1 MKRVCQG
8 IAVIA
13 AVCLLSAPCAFAQEE
28 PLKVIEKQ
36 PEKRVKIEK
45 QPVAMPFHVFNNSIY
60 PPVKNFAPSG
70 YMGDIPDVKITGSYK
85 VVLQEGYPALKIA
98 YSATG
103 PSGWSGVMWQ
113 NPPNNWGELDGGY
126 NLTSAKKLSFWAR
139 GDKGGEIVEFK
150 LGGTLSNYPD
160 SANLSTGDITLAN
173 EWTEYT
179 LDLNGAEL
187 DYISAGFGFVVKQE
201 SSPEGCVFYL
211 DNIRYE

>member
-1 MKRVCQG
+1 MKTSALLFLALILAAAAPDPVLSEAPATG
-8 IAVIA
+8 AV
-13 AVCLLSAPCAFAQEE
+13 LSAEGS
-28 PLKVIEKQ
+28 LL
-36 PEKRVKIEK
+36 K
-45 QPVAMPFHVFNNSIY
+45 QPVPMPFHVFNNSVF

-70 YMGDIPDVKITGSYK
+70 YMGDIPDLRLTGSYK
-85 VVLQEGYPALKIA
+85 VTLQGEYPALKVA
-98 YSATG
+98 YAAEG
-103 PSGWSGVMWQ
+103 PCGWSGVMWQ

-126 NLTSAKKLSFWAR
+126 NLTAARKLMFWAR
-139 GDKGGEIVEFK
+139 GEKGGEIVEFK

-179 LDLNGAEL
+179 LDLAGAEL

-201 SSPEGCVFYL
+201 SSPEGCVFFL